1 MVSSLFRHIW
11 STNVLTPPKTLEVFQ
26 VGVPG
31 FVRHRPAGPARPRTA
46 EDAQQSDRFAPLA
59 TLALADHPGRR
70 RRWWMSKRSRPHQ
83 RMQRSEKD
91 EPRPPQKTI
100 GHLKNEL
107 DPSCTVLNL
116 FQQLTLSSRH
126 IAMGSQDFP
135 LRVAIPIF
143 GSLARRSQNTPISV
157 SKFLAL
163 LSFF

>member
-1 MVSSLFRHIW
+1 MISSLFRRIW

-31 FVRHRPAGPARPRTA
+31 FVRHRPAGPAGPARPRTA

-91 EPRPPQKTI
+91 EPRPPKDDRTS
-100 GHLKNEL
+100 EE
-107 DPSCTVLNL
+107 
-116 FQQLTLSSRH
+116 
-126 IAMGSQDFP
+126 
-135 LRVAIPIF
+135 RVGP
-143 GSLARRSQNTPISV
+143 
-157 SKFLAL
+157 FLHGIE
-163 LSFF
+163 SDRIREVGFFSNS

>member
-1 MVSSLFRHIW
+1 MISSLFRRIW
-11 STNVLTPPKTLEVFQ
+11 STNVLTPPKMLFQ
-26 VGVPG
+26 VVPASS
-31 FVRHRPAGPARPRTA
+31 VGPARPRTA

-100 GHLKNEL
+100 GRLKNEL

-116 FQQLTLSSRH
+116 TEYEKWDS
-126 IAMGSQDFP
+126 FP
-135 LRVAIPIF
+135 TVD
-143 GSLARRSQNTPISV
+143 SV
-157 SKFLAL
+157 
-163 LSFF
+163 